1 MLLSRY
7 EPVARYELWPSQ
19 RPATLVGDCVLLN
32 ERCRLAKRLRQEAS
46 VAVGLVGAGLL
57 EEMRCQDI
65 PQIMW
70 AARQQSFDGT
80 FRRTSLPLLLAFL
93 ESGMGS

>member
-1 MLLSRY
+1 MN
-7 EPVARYELWPSQ
+7 LWPATNFGLANDQ
-19 RPATLVGDCVLLN
+19 RRWLVI
-32 ERCRLAKRLRQEAS
+32 LAKRLRQEAS

-70 AARQQSFDGT
+70 AVRQQSFDGT